1 MFGRALASRFLIA
14 LALFGIGAAG
24 GGFSEAAKRPTPAV
38 TAEPALLFAAVPF
51 ASVRAHLT
59 GGKGAE
65 TASLLSP
72 LSTLPLMP
80 LADRPIARLQNGIVR

>member
-24 GGFSEAAKRPTPAV
+24 GGFSQAAKRPAPAV

-51 ASVRAHLT
+51 ASVRAPLT
-59 GGKGAE
+59 GGKAAG

-72 LSTLPLMP
+72 LSTLPLTPMQ
-80 LADRPIARLQNGIVR
+80 DRPIARLHNGIVR

>member
-24 GGFSEAAKRPTPAV
+24 GGFSEAAKRPAPAV
-38 TAEPALLFAAVPF
+38 TAEPPLLFAAVPF
-51 ASVRAHLT
+51 ASVRAPLT
-59 GGKGAE
+59 GGTAE

-72 LSTLPLMP
+72 LSTLPLTPMQ
-80 LADRPIARLQNGIVR
+80 DRPIARLNSGIVR